1 MLTPHRNTHSRP
13 GRGAAAPDLVQWRR
27 RLALAALQV
36 MATALTGSLLLAA
49 SARAATLEVQ
59 VSGAD
64 GKPIAEAV
72 AYLESPTA
80 QAAARALKGLEIEQK
95 DRQFTQRVSVVPL
108 GSEVEFPNRDKV
120 RHHVYS
126 VSPAKT
132 FDLKLYIGK
141 PANPVLFDRAGV
153 AVLGCNIHDEMVAF
167 VVVVPTPY
175 YGQSGANGSVK
186 LDNVPAGS
194 YQLLVWHPDLP
205 VGAPARAQAVNVP
218 AGGMVVNVKLPVTGY

>member
-1 MLTPHRNTHSRP
+1 MHTPQRSSSHRPAR
-13 GRGAAAPDLVQWRR
+13 
-27 RLALAALQV
+27 ALATLVA
-36 MATALTGSLLLAA
+36 GLLAA
-49 SARAATLEVQ
+49 AGARGATLQVQ

-72 AYLESPTA
+72 AYLESPA
-80 QAAARALKGLEIEQK
+80 AMAAARPLKGQEIEQK

-108 GSEVEFPNRDKV
+108 GSEIEFPNRDKV

-141 PANPVLFDRAGV
+141 PVNPVVFDRAGV

-167 VVVVPTPY
+167 VVVVPTPH
-175 YGQSGANGSVK
+175 YGQSTASGSIK

-205 VGAPARAQAVNVP
+205 VGAPARAQAINVP
-218 AGGMVVNVKLPVTGY
+218 AAGMTVSVKLPVTGH